1 MSETKPPQV
10 AMQDTL
16 EHLLTQTQAFDTQ
29 LTAMAETLRTERCSA
44 NALTAALHRD
54 VSALGPPVLQQ
65 AQQLDRLAR
74 GLAAAQAHRGWRR
87 LRSTGSG
94 FALGLGAMGLAWGL
108 WPSAGPAAER
118 LLTGVDQVLVQQ
130 WRTLPP
136 PVQAH
141 VTTVYS
147 REGVVSPAHR
157 QTSGGKL

>member
-1 MSETKPPQV
+1 MSDTKPPQV
-10 AMQDTL
+10 AMQETL
-16 EHLLTQTQAFDTQ
+16 EHLLTQTQALDTQ
-29 LTAMAETLRTERCSA
+29 LAAVAETLCTGLREATAC
-44 NALTAALHRD
+44 TAALHRD
-54 VSALGPPVLQQ
+54 VSALGPAVQQQ

-74 GLAAAQAHRGWRR
+74 GLVVAHAHRGWR
-87 LRSTGSG
+87 LVWSAGSG
-94 FALGLGAMGLAWGL
+94 VALGLGAMGLAWGL

-157 QTSGGKL
+157 QPSGGKL